1 MGYGVTVVVQSI
13 PKIQLW
19 WSRSIVDALRTTQLF
34 YRGGSHI
41 LDICTALHFS
51 VCGMR
56 EGDREREREREKE
69 REGVYQSHNG
79 HLEP

>member
-1 MGYGVTVVVQSI
+1 MVQSI

-41 LDICTALHFS
+41 LDTCTALHFS

-56 EGDREREREREKE
+56 EGDREREREREGEGGSK